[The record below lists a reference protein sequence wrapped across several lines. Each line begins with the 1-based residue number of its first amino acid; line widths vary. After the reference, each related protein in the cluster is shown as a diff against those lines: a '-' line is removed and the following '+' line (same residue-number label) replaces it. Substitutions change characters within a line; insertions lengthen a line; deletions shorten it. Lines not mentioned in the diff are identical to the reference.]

1 MRYGHRL
8 RVRVTGSGR
17 AVTVDAVD
25 GDGPTVEIKLARTAD
40 TKADEAQVTVYGLR
54 PGYLSE
60 LVRDGAT
67 CQVSAGLGSLS
78 GLCTGRIVPGSYVDG
93 VSGQDRVTSWTM
105 LDGRAE
111 LRDVTVSRSWTSTD
125 SAAVWDYLVAQSG
138 LPLGSLRPGRVV
150 QYPRGYVMA
159 GGWRREAERIAA
171 ATGSRFV
178 IQSGTLQVW
187 PDGGTL
193 TDRRLVL
200 GPDQIVGDPAAVDGG
215 RVRVATVYTGRPVNP
230 GDTWRIEGGEYA
242 GIWTAEAT
250 EWALSSGRTPSW
262 YMTMTGRRA

>member
-67 CQVSAGLGSLS
+67 CQISAGLGSLS

-187 PDGGTL
+187 PDGGHSRIAVSYSDPIRSWAIPPPWTVDASAWPRSTQAAPSTRATRGGL
-193 TDRRLVL
+193 RAESTPGSGPRRPRS
-200 GPDQIVGDPAAVDGG
+200 GRYHPA
-215 RVRVATVYTGRPVNP
+215 GRP
-230 GDTWRIEGGEYA
+230 R
-242 GIWTAEAT
+242 GI
-250 EWALSSGRTPSW
+250 
-262 YMTMTGRRA
+262 